1 MRKIRDNLP
10 LALMGMAFVALA
22 AATQCTASSG
32 DPATNDAVN
41 NEADASQL
49 GKDDSGT
56 PMGCVKDTD
65 CPLPPSKCDGPN
77 SLVYYTDAKC
87 VQHQCQWKSQRQAGG
102 YCSTGGFLGTT
113 TAGGEAFI
121 TMSDGQAGVATLAD
135 AAEDHPNIASPDAG
149 TCADEDASSCAV
161 PSSVCADDR
170 WLAFF
175 TTGTCQQ
182 NRCTWEVDYR
192 DCGSGKCQSN
202 GCVLNVT
209 AK

>member
-1 MRKIRDNLP
+1 MRKVRENFP

-32 DPATNDAVN
+32 DPAMNSAAN
-41 NEADASQL
+41 SEADASQM
-49 GKDDSGT
+49 GTDDSGT
-56 PMGCVKDTD
+56 PLGCAKDTD

-77 SLVYYTDAKC
+77 MLVYYTDARC
-87 VQHQCQWKSQRQAGG
+87 VQHQCLWQSQKQPGA

-113 TAGGEAFI
+113 TAGGGGVI
-121 TMSDGQAGVATLAD
+121 TMPDGQAGVATLVD
-135 AAEDHPNIASPDAG
+135 AAEDHPTIASPDAG
-149 TCADEDASSCAV
+149 ACAEEDASSCAV

-175 TTGTCQQ
+175 TNGSCQQ
-182 NRCTWEVDYR
+182 NRCAWEVAYR
-192 DCGSGKCQSN
+192 DCGPGKCQLI